1 MGHQQRIVHRPTQTL
16 QLIPEHNPA
25 TSLISSS
32 HERQAKDQHPPTT
45 TNRVENRRVRTRES
59 FGVPVEA
66 GDLDAETVQVQP
78 ACGKG
83 AHDAL
88 DVGAAL
94 APAHRADPDERLG
107 GQVDPGPL
115 VEVGAAFVVRQSPTL
130 QRRHPKELRREFPQA
145 DEVAH
150 GPPLMLADRQAG
162 AFQDALFAH
171 PVLRRRPGEVADLV
185 GVAPDRPDVILLG
198 DQPAPVKLQLG
209 EAAGVERP
217 FRDGARQGA
226 AVTEAPVRHQQ
237 RDVRHASQPDGLM
250 DAEVELHAG
259 TALRRARTP
268 ASSATARAVVAV
280 FPTSWPVR

>member
-1 MGHQQRIVHRPTQTL
+1 MARPASGYVSAAHAPGHG
-16 QLIPEHNPA
+16 
-25 TSLISSS
+25 
-32 HERQAKDQHPPTT
+32 
-45 TNRVENRRVRTRES
+45 VRTGER
-59 FGVPVEA
+59 FGIPVET
-66 GDLDAETVQVQP
+66 GDLDAETVQVQL
-78 ACGKG
+78 ARGEG

-94 APAHRADPDERLG
+94 ASAHRADPDERLG
-107 GQVDPGPL
+107 GQVDPGSV

-130 QRRHPKELRREFPQA
+130 QRRHPRELRREFPEA

-150 GPPLMLADRQAG
+150 GPPLMLADRQAS

-185 GVAPDRPDVILLG
+185 GVAPDRPDVVLLV
-198 DQPAPVKLQLG
+198 DLPASVKLQFG

-217 FRDGARQGA
+217 FRDGAGQGV
-226 AVTEAPVRHQQ
+226 AVAEPPVRHQQ
-237 RDVRHASQPDGLM
+237 RDVRHAGQPDGLV

-259 TALRRARTP
+259 TARRRARTP
-268 ASSATARAVVAV
+268 ASRATARTVVAV